1 MKRDGFS
8 GEQIVQ
14 NHKAKALELSG
25 VGWSVKE
32 SAREDSSPVLSDVN
46 LALSQGDWLAV
57 TGPSGGG
64 KTTLL
69 SLAAGLLK
77 PTVGSVTVLGH
88 QLSKLSEVELSRLR
102 AGSVGMIFQS
112 FHLDDSRDTRDNILL
127 PAYFSQRPWFELRQ
141 RAQELASL
149 LQIEDQLE
157 KRVSVL
163 SGGQRQ
169 RVAVARALLLNPKLI
184 LADEPTGAL
193 DRPTGRLVLDLL
205 EKEKAAGASLL
216 TVTHDPT
223 LQERA
228 DRVMELEGGRLK
240 ERVQTA

>member
-1 MKRDGFS
+1 MNGS
-8 GEQIVQ
+8 S
-14 NHKAKALELSG
+14 LELSG
-25 VGWSVKE
+25 VGWSVRE
-32 SAREDSSPVLSDVN
+32 SPREDSSPILERIC
-46 LALSQGDWLAV
+46 LRLEAGEWLAV

-69 SLAAGLLK
+69 SVAAGLLK
-77 PTVGSVTVLGH
+77 PTVGEVTVFGR
-88 QLSKLSEVELSRLR
+88 QLSRLSENELSGLR
-102 AGSVGMIFQS
+102 ASSFGMIFQS
-112 FHLDDSRDTRDNILL
+112 FHLDDSRNTRDNILL

-141 RAQELASL
+141 RAQELARL
-149 LQIEDQLE
+149 LELEDHLD

-223 LQERA
+223 LQEQA
-228 DRVMELEGGRLK
+228 DRVMELEGGHLK
-240 ERVQTA
+240 ERVQTP

>member
-1 MKRDGFS
+1 MT
-8 GEQIVQ
+8 
-14 NHKAKALELSG
+14 HLELSG
-25 VGWSVKE
+25 VGWSVRE
-32 SAREDSSPVLSDVN
+32 SPREDSSPILHDVS
-46 LALSQGDWLAV
+46 LRLEAGEWLAV

-77 PTVGSVTVLGH
+77 PTVGEVSVLGH

-102 AGSVGMIFQS
+102 ADSVGMIFQS
-112 FHLDDSRDTRDNILL
+112 FHLDDSRDTGDNILL
-127 PAYFSQRPWFELRQ
+127 PAYFSPRPWFELRQ
-141 RAQELASL
+141 RAQELARL
-149 LQIEDQLE
+149 LELEDHLD

-216 TVTHDPT
+216 TVTHDPV

-228 DRVMELEGGRLK
+228 ERVMELESGHLK